1 MNEELEVSLE
11 WLEQLITQNS
21 KNMTRVLMYSDL
33 ASNNMLWFKLT
44 LSLKENDVT
53 EKKSYIVKFP
63 PLRTERV
70 LYKDDYYPDWSAYDL
85 ARDKILTLCRRIVGW
100 ENVVVADSI
109 EKIFI

>member
-1 MNEELEVSLE
+1 MNEELEVGLE
-11 WLEQLITQNS
+11 WLEHLIMQNS
-21 KNMTRVLMYSDL
+21 KNMTRVLMYSEL
-33 ASNNMLWFKLT
+33 AYNNMLWFKLT

-85 ARDKILTLCRRIVGW
+85 ARDKILTQCRRIVGW
-100 ENVVVADSI
+100 ENVVVAFDRLHG
-109 EKIFI
+109 

>member
-11 WLEQLITQNS
+11 WLKQLITQNS
-21 KNMTRVLMYSDL
+21 KNMIRVLMYSEL

-44 LSLKENDVT
+44 LFVKENGVA

-63 PLRTERV
+63 PLRVERV

-100 ENVVVADSI
+100 ENVVVADRLHG
-109 EKIFI
+109 

>member
-11 WLEQLITQNS
+11 WLEQLIIQNS
-21 KNMTRVLMYSDL
+21 KNITRVLMYSEL

-53 EKKSYIVKFP
+53 EKKSHIVKFP
-63 PLRTERV
+63 PLHVERV
-70 LYKDDYYPDWSAYDL
+70 FFKDDYYPDWSSYDL

-100 ENVVVADSI
+100 DNVLVADRLNG
-109 EKIFI
+109 

>member
-1 MNEELEVSLE
+1 MDKEFEVSSE
-11 WLEQLITQNS
+11 WLEQLIIQNS
-21 KNMTRVLMYSDL
+21 KNMTRVLMYSEL

-44 LSLKENDVT
+44 LSLKNDVT

-63 PLRTERV
+63 PLRIERV

-100 ENVVVADSI
+100 DNVLVADRLNG
-109 EKIFI
+109 

>member
-11 WLEQLITQNS
+11 WLEQLIMQNS
-21 KNMTRVLMYSDL
+21 KNMIRVLMYSEL

-44 LSLKENDVT
+44 LFA

-63 PLRTERV
+63 PLRIERV
-70 LYKDDYYPDWSAYDL
+70 LYKDDYYPDWSAYDS

-100 ENVVVADSI
+100 ENVVVAFDRLHG
-109 EKIFI
+109 

>member
-21 KNMTRVLMYSDL
+21 KNMIRVLMYSEL

-44 LSLKENDVT
+44 LSLKENDAI

-100 ENVVVADSI
+100 ENVVIADSI

>member
-1 MNEELEVSLE
+1 MNEELEVNLE

-21 KNMTRVLMYSDL
+21 KNMIRVLMYSEL

-63 PLRTERV
+63 PLRIEREF
-70 LYKDDYYPDWSAYDL
+70 YKDDYYPDWSVYDL
-85 ARDKILTLCRRIVGW
+85 ARNKILTLCRRIVGW
-100 ENVVVADSI
+100 ENVVVAFDRLHG
-109 EKIFI
+109 

>member
-1 MNEELEVSLE
+1 MNEELEVSSE
-11 WLEQLITQNS
+11 WLEQFITQNS
-21 KNMTRVLMYSDL
+21 KNMIRVLMYSEL

-63 PLRTERV
+63 PLRIERV
-70 LYKDDYYPDWSAYDL
+70 LYKDDYYPDWSTYDS

-100 ENVVVADSI
+100 ENVVVAFDRLHG
-109 EKIFI
+109 